1 MVRKE
6 ANPESQELKG
16 VNLLDSSRLL
26 STVNALIDSAKRK
39 EGGLQIQDT
48 LKTIQVGEH
57 SFLEASKAAVI
68 QEFDFVRGVAIQ
80 YLPAVEEEFKE
91 DEKRMAT
98 GCLVAGI
105 DDRNKTISVGFTSYV
120 VGEEDAF
127 AGLLYAVMR
136 EGRKPVQW
144 ADGTPNPLPLS
155 EQVRIARVLK
165 IPTQ

>member
-1 MVRKE
+1 MIRKE
-6 ANPESQELKG
+6 ANPETQELRG

-26 STVNALIDSAKRK
+26 STVNALLVAAEHEK
-39 EGGLQIQDT
+39 GGLQIQNT
-48 LKTIQVGEH
+48 LKQIKIGER
-57 SFLEASKAAVI
+57 SFLEASRAAI
-68 QEFDFVRGVAIQ
+68 LQELDFVRGVAVE

-98 GCLVAGI
+98 GCLVSGI
-105 DDRNKTISVGFTSYV
+105 DDNNKTISVGFTSYV
-120 VGEEDAF
+120 AGEKDAF

-155 EQVRIARVLK
+155 EQVRIAKALK